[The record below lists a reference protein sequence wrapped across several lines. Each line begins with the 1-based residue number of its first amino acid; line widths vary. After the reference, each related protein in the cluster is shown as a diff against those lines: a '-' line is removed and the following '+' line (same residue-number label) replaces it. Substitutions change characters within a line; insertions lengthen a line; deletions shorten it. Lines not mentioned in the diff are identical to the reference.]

1 MPQHFL
7 WDLLPFWV
15 FLSRELANRAIV
27 KLAIFL
33 SSEQHTIVVAH
44 MYGFIPKT

>member
-1 MPQHFL
+1 MSQHFL

-15 FLSRELANRAIV
+15 FPYREHANRAIV
-27 KLAIFL
+27 KVAIFL
-33 SSEQHTIVVAH
+33 SSEQHTVVVAD